1 MGFEAQVCVIFLQ
14 ILQVKEANS
23 EEKIEQNTDVKNDEK
38 NEVETITTESDDEVI
53 PEESQSDI
61 EEFEEHDTNYEDSMG
76 QFNIAC
82 PSINDIMQVKPTK
95 SADSKKDKS
104 ESPTESLSPIQE
116 ISNEN

>member
-23 EEKIEQNTDVKNDEK
+23 EEKIEPKDENGEK
-38 NEVETITTESDDEVI
+38 NGVETITAESDDEVI